1 MPFEIRDPD
10 DPRVAAYRGSD
21 VADNAGPERFVVET
35 EHVVTRLLESDVAVE
50 SILVTP
56 GRLDA
61 VARGLRGRGRGEVT
75 VMIAERPLL
84 SAIVGFER
92 HRGAAALGQR
102 PQAVDAVAVASG
114 VMGARG
120 RLTILA
126 AEGIVDPRNIGAI
139 LRAARAFAVDLV
151 LLDRRCADPWSRRAS
166 RAAMGNNF
174 ALHRALAVVD
184 DLPVAL
190 AELRAA
196 LPDLTLAAATVGDA
210 ARPLDAFIRGPALAL
225 VVGNEGAGISDDLLD
240 LADVELTIPMAS
252 GVDSLNAGA
261 AAAVLLYAA
270 GGLVGRG

>member
-1 MPFEIRDPD
+1 MPLEIRDPE

-21 VADNAGPERFVVET
+21 VADNAGPGRFVVET

-61 VARGLRGRGRGEVT
+61 VTRGLRGRERGEVA
-75 VMIAERPLL
+75 VLVAERPLL

-92 HRGAAALGQR
+92 HRGAAALGLR
-102 PQAVDAVAVASG
+102 PAAVDPVAAARG
-114 VMGARG
+114 VMAARG

-190 AELRAA
+190 SELRAA
-196 LPDLTLAAATVGDA
+196 VPGLAIAAATVGEA
-210 ARPLDAFIRGPALAL
+210 AQPLDAFTRAPALAL
-225 VVGNEGAGISDDLLD
+225 VVGNEGAGLSGDLLG

-270 GGLVGRG
+270 GGLVGRR